1 MPFIFF
7 DKVVLQMR
15 EISVNEIT
23 KQLKRMCME
32 ANFVLSADVKAKLE
46 AQVEKEISPIG
57 ESILRD
63 IVKNADIAKENS
75 VPMCQDTGMAV
86 VFLEIG
92 QDVHLID
99 GDLKDAINEG
109 VRQGYG
115 EGFLRKSVVKDPIL
129 RGNTG
134 DNTPAIIH
142 IDIVPG
148 EKFKMTLAPKGFG
161 SENMSRSKMLKPS
174 DGMQGV
180 EDFIVETVS
189 LAGPNP
195 CPPIVV
201 GVGVGGTIEKAAL
214 MAKHALT
221 KELDATHP
229 EKHISDLEVRALE
242 RINKLGIGPQGLG
255 GITTALGINIETYP
269 THIAGLP
276 VVVNINCHA
285 ARHVERVL

>member
-1 MPFIFF
+1 
-7 DKVVLQMR
+7 MR

-23 KQLKRMCME
+23 KELKRMCME
-32 ANFVLSADVKAKLE
+32 ANYILSADVKAKLE
-46 AQVEKEISPIG
+46 AQVEVEASPIG

-63 IVKNADIAKENS
+63 IVKNANIAKDNS

-92 QDVHLID
+92 QEVHLTG

-142 IDIVPG
+142 FDIVPG
-148 EKFKMTLAPKGFG
+148 NKLKMTLAPKGFG

-180 EDFIVETVS
+180 EDFIIETVS

-201 GVGVGGTIEKAAL
+201 GVGVGGTIEKKAAL

-221 KELDATHP
+221 KDLDASHC
-229 EKHISDLEVRALE
+229 EKKHIADLEKRALD

-255 GITTALGINIETYP
+255 GTTTALGINIETFP

-285 ARHVERVL
+285 ARHVECVL

>member
-1 MPFIFF
+1 
-7 DKVVLQMR
+7 MR
-15 EISVNEIT
+15 EFSVNDIT
-23 KQLKRMCME
+23 KELKNMCME
-32 ANFVLSADVKAKLE
+32 ANYVLSADVKAKLE
-46 AQVEKEISPIG
+46 TQSKAEISPIG
-57 ESILRD
+57 ESILKD
-63 IVKNADIAKENS
+63 IVKNADIAEQNS

-99 GDLKDAINEG
+99 GDLKEAVNEG
-109 VRQGYG
+109 VRQGYN
-115 EGFLRKSVVKDPIL
+115 EGFLRKSVVKDPVL

-148 EKFKMTLAPKGFG
+148 DKVKITLAPKGFG

-174 DGMQGV
+174 DGIQGV

-221 KELDATHP
+221 KELEAKHP
-229 EKHISDLEVRALE
+229 ENHIAELEERALE

-255 GITTALGINIETYP
+255 GITTALGVNIETYP

-285 ARHVERVL
+285 ARHVESVL

>member
-1 MPFIFF
+1 
-7 DKVVLQMR
+7 
-15 EISVNEIT
+15 
-23 KQLKRMCME
+23 MCME

-46 AQVEKEISPIG
+46 AQVQKEISPIG
-57 ESILRD
+57 ESILKD

-92 QDVHLID
+92 QDVHLVE

-109 VRQGYG
+109 VRQGYS

-142 IDIVPG
+142 IDIVAG
-148 EKFKMTLAPKGFG
+148 DKLKITLAPKGFG

-221 KELDATHP
+221 KELNASHP
-229 EKHISDLEVRALE
+229 EKHISDLEIRALE

-255 GITTALGINIETYP
+255 GITTALGVNIETYP

-285 ARHVERVL
+285 ARQVECVL

>member
-1 MPFIFF
+1 
-7 DKVVLQMR
+7 MR
-15 EISVNEIT
+15 KISVSVIT
-23 KQLKRMCME
+23 KELKRMCME
-32 ANFVLSADVKAKLE
+32 ANYILSADVKAKLE
-46 AQVEKEISPIG
+46 APVEVEASPLG

-63 IVKNADIAKENS
+63 SVKNANIAKENS

-92 QDVHLID
+92 QDVHLVD
-99 GDLKDAINEG
+99 GDLKDAVNEG

-148 EKFKMTLAPKGFG
+148 DKIKMTLAPKGFG

-180 EDFIVETVS
+180 EDFIIETVS

-221 KELDATHP
+221 KELDASHP
-229 EKHISDLEVRALE
+229 EKHIADLEVRALE

-255 GITTALGINIETYP
+255 GTTTALGINIETYP

>member
-1 MPFIFF
+1 
-7 DKVVLQMR
+7 MR
-15 EISVNEIT
+15 EVSVKQIT
-23 KQLKRMCME
+23 KELKRMCME
-32 ANFVLSADVKAKLE
+32 ANYVLSADVKAKLE
-46 AQVEKEISPIG
+46 AQVAVEASPIG
-57 ESILRD
+57 ESILKD
-63 IVKNADIAKENS
+63 IVKNADIAAANA

-92 QDVHLID
+92 QDLHLVD
-99 GDLKDAINEG
+99 GDLKEAVNEG

-142 IDIVPG
+142 VDIVPG
-148 EKFKMTLAPKGFG
+148 DKLKMTLAPKGFG

-221 KELDATHP
+221 KELEDTHP
-229 EKHISDLEVRALE
+229 EKHISDLEKRALD

-255 GITTALGINIETYP
+255 GTTTALGINIETYP

-285 ARHVERVL
+285 ARHVECVL

>member
-1 MPFIFF
+1 
-7 DKVVLQMR
+7 MR
-15 EISVNEIT
+15 EVSVKQIT
-23 KQLKRMCME
+23 KELKRMCME
-32 ANFVLSADVKAKLE
+32 ANYVLSADVKAKLE
-46 AQVEKEISPIG
+46 AQVAVEASPIG
-57 ESILRD
+57 ESILKD
-63 IVKNADIAKENS
+63 IVKNADIAATNA

-92 QDVHLID
+92 QDVHLVD
-99 GDLKDAINEG
+99 GDLKEAVNEG

-142 IDIVPG
+142 VDIVPG
-148 EKFKMTLAPKGFG
+148 DRFKMTLAPKGFG

-221 KELDATHP
+221 KELEDTHP
-229 EKHISDLEVRALE
+229 EKHISDLEKRALD

-255 GITTALGINIETYP
+255 GTTTALGINIETYP

-285 ARHVERVL
+285 ARHVECVL